1 MQGSTIKLHVGPTR
15 VARGITPMFFGET
28 DFVQNIM
35 DIYRNFVIQYVVQ
48 YLSKI

>member
-35 DIYRNFVIQYVVQ
+35 DIRPISQFRNTICSSV
-48 YLSKI
+48 S